1 MSNNYFTSLNQNL
14 HNCFNFNEENYLLIN
29 EYLSKI
35 KKKSKLFQN
44 GITSIE
50 NPEQINNFIPG
61 TKILKNKIS
70 NNTKNNS
77 QKENNNS
84 LYETPKNIIPY
95 SSKVNNF
102 YSSVKKLNEEF
113 YNINQYYFNPFPKI
127 ELKDP
132 FQNIILEK
140 CELEVKNKPNYVLE
154 YSNDIFRFLKNFQ
167 NINQPKL
174 SENLL
179 ENQNNISKSKR
190 ALLINNLIYI
200 HEQFELID
208 ETLYLS
214 VNLIDRF
221 LSDSNQ
227 KIKNDIEFLLLGI
240 TCLFIA
246 GKYEEIEPPEITDYI
261 YITKHIFSKEQIIS
275 MEYKIL
281 STFNFNIIYISP
293 LIFLDRLNFISEVS
307 NNKIISLS
315 KYILE
320 LSLFDTIFYKYNSL
334 KRACSAIY
342 LTRKICKFNDCW
354 NNTLKIH
361 SGYDKKYI
369 NKCSKDLFFMLK
381 NINKTNLK
389 AIVQKYSSNKKNK
402 VSIM

>member
-1 MSNNYFTSLNQNL
+1 MSNNFLTSLNQNI
-14 HNCFNFNEENYLLIN
+14 HNCFNQKNYLLIN
-29 EYLSKI
+29 EYLNQI

-44 GITSIE
+44 GIISIE
-50 NPEQINNFIPG
+50 NPEQICSFIPES
-61 TKILKNKIS
+61 KILKNKTS
-70 NNTKNNS
+70 SVEKNFS
-77 QKENNNS
+77 EKENKNS
-84 LYETPKNIIPY
+84 INETPKNIIPY

-102 YSSVKKLNEEF
+102 YSSIKQLNEEY
-113 YNINQYYFNPFPKI
+113 YNINQYYFNPFPQI

-132 FQNIILEK
+132 FQNIILEN
-140 CELEVKNKPNYVLE
+140 CELQVKNKPIYVME

-179 ENQNNISKSKR
+179 ENQKNISKSKR

-200 HEQFELID
+200 HEKFELID
-208 ETLYLS
+208 ETLYLC

-246 GKYEEIEPPEITDYI
+246 GKYEEVEPPEITDYI

-281 STFNFNIIYISP
+281 SSFNFNIIHISP
-293 LIFLDRLNFISEVS
+293 LIFLDRLTFVSEMK
-307 NNKIISLS
+307 NNQMIFLS

-320 LSLFDTIFYKYNSL
+320 LSLFDPIFYKYNSL
-334 KRACSAIY
+334 IKACSAVY
-342 LTRKICKFNDCW
+342 LTRKFFKFSECW
-354 NNTLKIH
+354 NDILKIH
-361 SGYDKKYI
+361 SGYDKKSFK
-369 NKCSKDLFFMLK
+369 KCAKDLCFMIN

-389 AIVQKYSSNKKNK
+389 AIIHKYSTNEKCK
-402 VSIM
+402 VSLI

>member
-1 MSNNYFTSLNQNL
+1 MSNNFLTSLNQNL
-14 HNCFNFNEENYLLIN
+14 HTCFNEQNYLLIN
-29 EYLSKI
+29 EYLNQI

-44 GITSIE
+44 GIISIE
-50 NPEQINNFIPG
+50 NPEQICSFIPES
-61 TKILKNKIS
+61 KILKNKTS
-70 NNTKNNS
+70 NMVNNFS
-77 QKENNNS
+77 EKENKNS
-84 LYETPKNIIPY
+84 INETPKNIISN

-102 YSSVKKLNEEF
+102 YSSIKKLNEEY
-113 YNINQYYFNPFPKI
+113 YNINQYYFNPFHQI

-132 FQNIILEK
+132 FQNVILEN
-140 CELEVKNKPNYVLE
+140 CELQVKNNPIYVME

-174 SENLL
+174 GENLL
-179 ENQNNISKSKR
+179 ENQKYISKSKR
-190 ALLINNLIYI
+190 ALLINNIIYI
-200 HEQFELID
+200 HEKFELFD

-227 KIKNDIEFLLLGI
+227 IIKNDIEFLLLGI

-293 LIFLDRLNFISEVS
+293 LIFLDRLNFISEVN
-307 NNKIISLS
+307 NNKVITLS

-320 LSLFDTIFYKYNSL
+320 LSLFDTVFYKYNSL

-342 LTRKICKFNDCW
+342 LTRKICKLNECW

-369 NKCSKDLFFMLK
+369 KKCSKDLFFILN

-389 AIVQKYSSNKKNK
+389 AIIQKYSSNKKYQ